1 MYFSTFTGLQIINI
15 DCNKIVFLNR
25 SCPNFNLNTDT
36 VVTEPHV
43 PLSFNDYILVKALII

>member
-25 SCPNFNLNTDT
+25 SFPNFNLNTDT